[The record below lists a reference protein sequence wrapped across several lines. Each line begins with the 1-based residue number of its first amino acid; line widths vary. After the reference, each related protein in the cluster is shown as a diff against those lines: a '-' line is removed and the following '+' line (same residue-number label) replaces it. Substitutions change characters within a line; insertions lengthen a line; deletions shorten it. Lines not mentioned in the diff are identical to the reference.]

1 MKDQLYLL
9 LDTIGIE
16 RKHISIIESWND
28 DDDLTVMYPNFMELL
43 DIGKRTTNKK
53 LLDKLEMVIT
63 EHLLEVQH
71 DLSLIKRHRKNYE

>member
-16 RKHISIIESWND
+16 RKHVSIIEGWND
-28 DDDLTVMYPNFMELL
+28 NDDLTIMYPNFMELL
-43 DIGKRTTNKK
+43 EIDKHLSDKK
-53 LLDKLEMVIT
+53 LSEKLEEIIT

-71 DLSLIKRHRKNYE
+71 DLSLIKRFRKNYE